1 MPFFTFPAPADWLLP
16 IISIPLMLAS
26 LIFRFLE
33 LIGVAGSAVVIA
45 IVIAIFTRNIMTP
58 AKP

>member
-16 IISIPLMLAS
+16 IISIPLMLSS